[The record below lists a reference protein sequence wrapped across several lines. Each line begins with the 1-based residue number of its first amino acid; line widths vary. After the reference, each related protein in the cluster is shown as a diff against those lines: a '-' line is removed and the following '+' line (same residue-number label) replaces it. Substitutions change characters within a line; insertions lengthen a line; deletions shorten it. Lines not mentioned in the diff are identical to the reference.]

1 LNFLKEEAENFLKLK
16 HDTEY
21 ISILILQFSS
31 LEHSPNFKCVVGIA
45 LIYCIRMEQIVYAR
59 ALFNFEPEY
68 ADELEIKAGEILQ
81 ILYEINEDWIYAKSL
96 MLNENSL
103 IGILPKSFVQIL
115 DIPWSLVNAVSGLY
129 LTIEDFDFYESGDLA
144 IRKNEIIASES
155 EVDENW
161 LFGFSI
167 TNSSK
172 TGIFPK
178 THVRRVYFE
187 FSTQFSNKMNNQI
200 LCRSKSPISLIDD
213 PLIFGSDNSSN
224 KNNLPNRKQ
233 KQIVYFDSVNAAQDL
248 HKRQYCVVNFDFN
261 SNEPGNFLSKIF
273 L

>member
-1 LNFLKEEAENFLKLK
+1 
-16 HDTEY
+16 
-21 ISILILQFSS
+21 
-31 LEHSPNFKCVVGIA
+31 
-45 LIYCIRMEQIVYAR
+45 
-59 ALFNFEPEY
+59 
-68 ADELEIKAGEILQ
+68 
-81 ILYEINEDWIYAKSL
+81 
-96 MLNENSL
+96 
-103 IGILPKSFVQIL
+103 L

-155 EVDENW
+155 EIDENW

-187 FSTQFSNKMNNQI
+187 LSTQYSNKMNNQI

-213 PLIFGSDNSSN
+213 PLISGSPDNSS
-224 KNNLPNRKQ
+224 KENNWPNREQ
-233 KQIVYFDSVNAAQDL
+233 KQIAYFDSVNGLQDL
-248 HKRQYCVVNFDFN
+248 HKRRYCVVNFDFIP
-261 SNEPGNFLSKIF
+261 NELGNFLSKIF